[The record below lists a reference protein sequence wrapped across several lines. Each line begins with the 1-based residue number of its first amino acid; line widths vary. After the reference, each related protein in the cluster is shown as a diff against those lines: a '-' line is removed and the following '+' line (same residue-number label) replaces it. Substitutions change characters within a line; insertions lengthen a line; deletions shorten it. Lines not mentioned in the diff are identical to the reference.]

1 MHIYKSKELW
11 RGPESIYTLK
21 HGLCIA
27 HNKFLDKGLLQ
38 EALTHPSCERDTLTE
53 LYQRLG
59 FLGDAVLD
67 IIVVKAIFK
76 KKKTTPNCSYRG
88 MS

>member
-11 RGPESIYTLK
+11 RGPETLK

-76 KKKTTPNCSYRG
+76 KKENHPKLFV
-88 MS
+88 